1 LSLFVC
7 HGDET
12 VTVRRIENKLGIHGS
27 PTCELQFND
36 TPAQLVG
43 SRRLGLIR
51 YIMDLMNGARL
62 GIAAQALG
70 ISEAAYEEAH
80 RYAGARR
87 QFGLPIREIPVVAN
101 MLIDMRVA
109 LESNR
114 ALLYATAKVVDVRNQ
129 LDERISKLKAEKQPF
144 TEERARAKETTR
156 LAALLTPIAK
166 YFLTESA
173 NQITYD
179 ALQIH
184 GGAGYMKEFP
194 VERLARDARVTNI
207 YEGTS
212 QMQIVAAAG
221 GVTKDLLAGYF
232 TAHEAKSY
240 NGPLAELA
248 AELKE
253 MRGIFQKSHAH
264 VEEKN
269 DQAFA
274 GVAAKGL
281 VEIYGFMYVGYLLL
295 DATETELGKLPIAR
309 RYIKST
315 LAKSRMHSE
324 TILSDHFADL
334 ESAQELLN

>member
-1 LSLFVC
+1 
-7 HGDET
+7 
-12 VTVRRIENKLGIHGS
+12 
-27 PTCELQFND
+27 
-36 TPAQLVG
+36 
-43 SRRLGLIR
+43 
-51 YIMDLMNGARL
+51 MM
-62 GIAAQALG
+62 
-70 ISEAAYEEAH
+70 
-80 RYAGARR
+80 
-87 QFGLPIREIPVVAN
+87 
-101 MLIDMRVA
+101 
-109 LESNR
+109 
-114 ALLYATAKVVDVRNQ
+114 
-129 LDERISKLKAEKQPF
+129 
-144 TEERARAKETTR
+144 
-156 LAALLTPIAK
+156 
-166 YFLTESA
+166 
-173 NQITYD
+173 
-179 ALQIH
+179 
-184 GGAGYMKEFP
+184 
-194 VERLARDARVTNI
+194 
-207 YEGTS
+207 
-212 QMQIVAAAG
+212 IVAAVG
-221 GVTKDLLAGYF
+221 GVTKDVLADYF

-324 TILSDHFADL
+324 TILSDYFADL